1 VSIREILCW
10 LLTAY
15 NLVLL
20 ARIIWSW
27 FPVPHSGIGRTIFD
41 LIYDL
46 TEPVLG
52 LVRGLIPAIRMG
64 AMGFDLSPILVFI
77 VLNVLQAILGCGFGL

>member
-1 VSIREILCW
+1 MRTVLCY

-15 NLVLL
+15 NIILFV
-20 ARIIWSW
+20 RIVWSW
-27 FPVPHSGIGRTIFD
+27 LPVPVSGIGRSIFD

-64 AMGFDLSPILVFI
+64 AMGLDLSPIIVFI
-77 VLNVLQAILGCGFGL
+77 ALMVLQSAFGCGFGL